1 MGQNADRFLTIFNA
15 MERHLQNHYNNGN
28 HGPFRMLVKTAAN
41 KDALYRRYQ
50 EELYIIGDLR
60 NVIVHNDR
68 FDGRAIAE
76 PADEL
81 IGRFEEIWHTIE
93 HPEAVNIFEKKVLY
107 CFSDDKLS
115 KALDIMLKY
124 KITLIPVLQNSEIID
139 VLNGNHITWWL
150 ASQTMISTEETTIL
164 EVLENAEYSRNFR
177 LISRHMSVFDAAEL
191 FKNSYREEPKNR
203 YYDALIITEKGRK
216 DEKMTGIIVLK
227 DIARYLSTEGF

>member
-15 MERHLQNHYNNGN
+15 MERHLQYHYNNGS

-41 KDALYRRYQ
+41 KDALYRRFQ
-50 EELYIIGDLR
+50 EDLYIIGDLR

-68 FDGRAIAE
+68 FEGHAIAE

-93 HPEAVNIFEKKVLY
+93 HPGIVNIFEKKVIY
-107 CFSDDKLS
+107 CFADDRLD
-115 KALDIMLKY
+115 KALNLMLKN

-150 ASQTMISTEETTIL
+150 ARQSMISTEETTIL
-164 EVLENAEYSRNFR
+164 EVLENAEYRGNFK
-177 LISRHMSVFDAAEL
+177 LISRHMSVFEAAEL
-191 FKNSYREEPKNR
+191 FRNSYKEEPKNR

-216 DEKMTGIIVLK
+216 NEKMTGIIVLK
-227 DIARYLSTEGF
+227 DIAQYIIAE